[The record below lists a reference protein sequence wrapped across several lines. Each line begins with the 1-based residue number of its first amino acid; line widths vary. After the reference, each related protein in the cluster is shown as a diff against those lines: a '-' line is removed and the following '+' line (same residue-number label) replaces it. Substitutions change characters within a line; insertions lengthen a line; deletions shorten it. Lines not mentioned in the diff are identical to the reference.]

1 MADIICQIL
10 REFNQYKRFFKLL
23 HNVYHI
29 LEEFDILKIYL
40 SDKNKFKADLH
51 LDIHILKLQVFL
63 VVKI

>member
-23 HNVYHI
+23 QNVYHI
-29 LEEFDILKIYL
+29 LEEFDILKIYF
-40 SDKNKFKADLH
+40 SDKNKCKADLH